1 MTTAVTTKVARSWP
15 RSPNFKNL
23 AKGELTMWRQKL
35 FAALGLLVGV
45 FAVLLL
51 APTARAQQP
60 GYTMTDLGPASPHS
74 APAWFGGEG
83 VTTVSMNAAGDVVA
97 ASPSG
102 SGNTHAALFHNGQ
115 VIDLGTLG
123 GLNSDA
129 TGINKSGL
137 IVGNSQISGG
147 SVHAFLYS
155 NNVMSDLGTLGGPNS
170 YAIAI
175 NDSGQIV
182 GNSDLA
188 DGTSHAFLYVAGVMT
203 DLGAVSAVSINASGQ
218 ILVNDS
224 SFASVYTNGAMQ
236 PLPQP
241 QCPGYAFQY
250 GAAYAINDS
259 ADVVGEVSAW
269 NGGQFVCD
277 DAFFISGGQAK
288 DIGFAVLP
296 MGFNT
301 AIAINGSGHILG
313 KGWTYCD
320 GSFCQLEYTFLDGAV
335 LFYALSTPD
344 SSGWSSLL
352 GSAIND
358 AGQIAGIGNNANSS
372 GQRAFL
378 MTPIALP
385 TVSITYPASGAIVA
399 GIFPVYAS
407 ATDATGVAGVQ
418 FKLDGA
424 NLGAE
429 VITAPYVISWNTT
442 LSVGGAH
449 VVSAVARDAAGVIGT
464 AAPVNVTVDNV
475 LPSVSITAPASGA
488 MASGTITVSASAT
501 DNVGVVGVQFKLD
514 GANLGTEVTTASYA
528 ISWNTASVPNGVHTL
543 TAVAHDAA
551 GNTATSSAVTVHV
564 RNHR

>member
-1 MTTAVTTKVARSWP
+1 MRRWICIRFASIGFSLTL
-15 RSPNFKNL
+15 L
-23 AKGELTMWRQKL
+23 AT
-35 FAALGLLVGV
+35 VV
-45 FAVLLL
+45 FATV
-51 APTARAQQP
+51 ANAQQS
-60 GYTMTDLGPASPHS
+60 GYTITDLGPASPHS
-74 APAWFGGEG
+74 APTWLYGEL

-102 SGNTHAALFHNGQ
+102 SGNTHAALFRNGQ
-115 VIDLGTLG
+115 LIDLGTLG
-123 GLNSDA
+123 GLNSESN
-129 TGINKSGL
+129 GINNFGQ
-137 IVGNSQISGG
+137 IVGDSQTANG
-147 SVHAFLYS
+147 SAHAFLYS
-155 NNVMSDLGTLGGPNS
+155 NNVMTDLGTLGGPNS

-188 DGTSHAFLYVAGVMT
+188 DGTSHAFLYEAGVMT

-218 ILVNDS
+218 ILVSDS
-224 SFASVYTNGAMQ
+224 SFASVYSNGVMQ

-241 QCPGYAFQY
+241 QCLGSPFQY
-250 GAAYAINDS
+250 GAAYAMNDS
-259 ADVVGEVSAW
+259 ADVVGEAWAW
-269 NGGQFVCD
+269 NGGMLVCD
-277 DAFFISGGQAK
+277 DAILISGSLAK
-288 DIGFAVLP
+288 DIGFGVLP

-320 GSFCQLEYTFLDGAV
+320 GVVCDQEYTFLDGAV
-335 LFYALSTPD
+335 LFYAVSTPD

-358 AGQIAGIGNNANSS
+358 AGQIAGIGNNVNLS

-378 MTPIALP
+378 MTPIPLP
-385 TVSITYPASGAIVA
+385 TVSITSPASGVFIA
-399 GIFPVYAS
+399 GTVPVYAS

-429 VITAPYVISWNTT
+429 VIAAPYVTLWNTT
-442 LSVGGAH
+442 LTGGTH
-449 VVSAVARDAAGVIGT
+449 VLSAVARDAAGVVGT
-464 AAPVNVTVDNV
+464 AAPVSVTVDNV
-475 LPSVSITAPASGA
+475 PPSVSITAPASGA
-488 MASGTITVSASAT
+488 MVSGTIAVSASAT
-501 DNVGVVGVQFKLD
+501 DNVGVFGVQFKLD
-514 GANLGTEVTTASYA
+514 GMYFGPEVTTARYA

-543 TAVAHDAA
+543 TAVVRDVA
-551 GNTATSSAVTVHV
+551 GNTSTSSAVTVQV